1 MAGKDGR
8 NLKPTQK
15 KIRDSKRE
23 GQTPKSTEAA
33 SMLVMAA
40 SVGVLMVTA
49 PGALTTTGLMMRDWL
64 GNADP
69 RLGLRGQEF
78 VDSTLDVFVAWM
90 PAMLAA
96 VVSGLVIHLAQ
107 GGLVLAPKTSRPSLK
122 HLSWKRGLAQLGP
135 KQALYTLL
143 RNVLKFLVVGIAL
156 VGPVLHLWETLPR
169 STGLGSAISDIGA
182 ATTAVALRVVI
193 GALLIGVL
201 DVFVSRRKWMNKMM
215 MNRQEIIDESKSTE
229 GDPHTKAAR
238 RRAGMDLRRRRS
250 IAPISLADVIVTNP
264 THFAVALSY
273 TPGSVAPQVIAKG
286 TERAAKKIRKEATR
300 HGVPIIE
307 NRPLARA
314 LYRQVR
320 VGGYVPERFFDEVVT
335 VLVAAYWRRGK
346 IPSAVQN
353 PQSAPTV
360 SSAMTHPGEA
370 A

>member
-40 SVGVLMVTA
+40 AIGVLMVTA
-49 PGALTTTGLMMRDWL
+49 PGALRETGIMMREWL

-69 RLGLRGQEF
+69 RLGLRGEDF
-78 VDSTLDVFVAWM
+78 VDSTLDMFVAWM
-90 PAMLAA
+90 PAMLTA
-96 VVSGLVIHLAQ
+96 VVVGLVVHLGQ
-107 GGLVLAPKTSRPSLK
+107 GGFVLAPKTSRPSLK
-122 HLSWKRGLAQLGP
+122 KLSWKQGLAQLGP
-135 KQALYTLL
+135 KQAGYTLL
-143 RNVLKFLVVGIAL
+143 RNVLKFVVVGLAL
-156 VGPVLHLWETLPR
+156 IGPVLHLWRTLPR
-169 STGLGSAISDIGA
+169 STGLGSALSDIGE

-201 DVFVSRRKWMNKMM
+201 DVVVSRRKWMNKMM
-215 MNRQEIIDESKSTE
+215 MKRQEIIDEAKTTE

-238 RRAGMDLRRRRS
+238 QRAGMALRRNRS
-250 IAPISLADVIVTNP
+250 LAPISLADVIVTNP

-320 VGGYVPERFFDEVVT
+320 VGSYVPERFFDEVVT

-346 IPSAVQN
+346 IPRAVQH
-353 PQSAPTV
+353 PQSATTV
-360 SSAMTHPGEA
+360 SPTMTHPGEA

>member
-23 GQTPKSTEAA
+23 GQTPKSAEAA

-40 SVGVLMVTA
+40 SIGVLMVTA
-49 PGALTTTGLMMRDWL
+49 PRALNETGIMMRDWL

-78 VDSTLDVFVAWM
+78 VDSTLDMFVAWM

-96 VVSGLVIHLAQ
+96 VVAGIVIHLAQ

-122 HLSWKRGLAQLGP
+122 NLSWKRGLAELGP
-135 KQALYTLL
+135 KQAGYTLL
-143 RNVLKFLVVGIAL
+143 RNVLKFVVVGVAL
-156 VGPVLHLWETLPR
+156 IGPVMHLWETLPR
-169 STGLGSAISDIGA
+169 STGLGSAIADIGA
-182 ATTAVALRVVI
+182 ATTSVALRVVI

-201 DVFVSRRKWMNKMM
+201 DVFISRRKWMNKMM
-215 MNRQEIIDESKSTE
+215 MNRQEIIDEAKTTE

-238 RRAGMDLRRRRS
+238 QRAGMSLRRNRS
-250 IAPISLADVIVTNP
+250 LAPISLADVIVTNP

-320 VGGYVPERFFDEVVT
+320 VGSYVPERFFDEVVT

-346 IPSAVQN
+346 IPRAVQN
-353 PQSAPTV
+353 PPSAATV
-360 SSAMTHPGEA
+360 SPAMTQPGEA